1 MRSALAACIVALL
14 ASRGALGQDEAPH
27 VPPGWSDPLRQERPA
42 DVPTDAELEQQGALV
57 GEIEFDA
64 HDVFDPE
71 NPKERNWFFRTAN
84 TLHIVTR
91 DQVLRRLLLF
101 REGDRYSGQA
111 LAESERLL
119 RQAGYL
125 FDACVVPVAYEDG
138 RVRVRVVTRDVWT
151 LQVGVSIGRSGG
163 ENATS
168 FGVADSNLLGL
179 GKEATFERSDD
190 VDRTSVLYRYRDP
203 NVGGTRWRL
212 LLGYQDNS
220 DGFQRQ
226 FSFDRPFFSLSTRW
240 SAGAGL
246 LNFDRVDSLYTLGE
260 IRDSFRHLEE
270 NYGVGAGFS
279 RGITRGATRRWSAGL
294 SWESDRFD
302 VAPGFAPSP
311 EQPEDRELVFPWI
324 GYEHISDA
332 YERVRNLDRI
342 ERTED
347 LNFGFE
353 GGVQLGYSSRSFGAD
368 RDQAILSL
376 TGQTG
381 IIPKRGKVL
390 FVGGHASGRFG
401 RGGGE
406 NVLAGLSTRYDMR
419 VLGRHDFH
427 VAVAVDAADEL
438 DGEEQLLLGGDNGLR
453 GYPLRYQEGD
463 RRYLVTLEQRFYTP
477 WQILRLFNL
486 GGAIFL
492 DAGAAWF
499 AGPRGDATELGLL
512 RDVGFGLRVASARSK
527 RGSMVHLDVAFPLDG
542 DDSIERVQFLISAKE
557 SF

>member
-1 MRSALAACIVALL
+1 VALL
-14 ASRGALGQDEAPH
+14 ASRGALGQDEAPQ

-42 DVPTDAELEQQGALV
+42 DLPTDAELEQQGALV
-57 GEIEFDA
+57 GTIEFDA
-64 HDVFDPE
+64 HDVFDPD
-71 NPKERNWFFRTAN
+71 NPKEHNWFFRAAN

-91 DQVLRRLLLF
+91 EQVLRRLLLF
-101 REGDRYSGQA
+101 REGDAYSARA
-111 LAESERLL
+111 LAESERVL
-119 RQAGYL
+119 REAGYL
-125 FDACVVPVAYEDG
+125 FDACVLPVGYEDG

-151 LQVGVSIGRSGG
+151 LQVGVSVGRSGG
-163 ENATS
+163 ENSTS

-179 GKEATFERSDD
+179 GKEVTLERSED

-203 NVGGTRWRL
+203 NIAGTRWRL
-212 LLGYQDNS
+212 ELGYQDNS

-226 FSFDRPFFSLSTRW
+226 FVLDRPFFSLSTRW

-260 IRDSFRHLEE
+260 IRDQFRHIEE
-270 NYGVGAGFS
+270 HYGIGFGFS
-279 RGITRGATRRWSAGL
+279 RGLRHGATRRWSAGL
-294 SWESDRFD
+294 SRESDRFD

-311 EQPEDRELVFPWI
+311 EQPEDRLLVYPWV
-324 GYEHISDA
+324 GFAHVSDE
-332 YERVRNLDRI
+332 YERLRNLDRI

-353 GGVQLGYSSRSFGAD
+353 GAVQLGYSSRSFGAD

-381 IIPKRGKVL
+381 FNPKRGTAV
-390 FVGGHASGRFG
+390 FVSGHASGRFG
-401 RGGGE
+401 HTGHE
-406 NVLAGLSTRYDMR
+406 NVLAGLATRYDVR
-419 VLGRHDFH
+419 VFGRHDFH
-427 VAVAVDAADEL
+427 VRAAVDVANDL
-438 DGEEQLLLGGDNGLR
+438 DGEDQLLLGGDNGLR

-486 GGAIFL
+486 GGAIFA
-492 DAGAAWF
+492 DAGVAWF
-499 AGPRGDATELGLL
+499 AGPRGDASELGLL

-542 DDSIERVQFLISAKE
+542 DETIERVQFLVTAKE